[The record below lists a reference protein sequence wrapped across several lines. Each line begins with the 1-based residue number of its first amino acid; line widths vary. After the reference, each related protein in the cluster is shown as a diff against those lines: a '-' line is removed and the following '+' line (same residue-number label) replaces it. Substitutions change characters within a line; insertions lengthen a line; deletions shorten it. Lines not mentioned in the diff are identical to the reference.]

1 MSHKYNFFFNL
12 PQKLSVFMQN
22 TGKNFPSMFKRKR
35 KQTFKVQSDPTQF
48 SMNQCS
54 GSVTFWYGSGS
65 VDPYLRITVRY
76 IYIYTGIFSGKKI
89 GF

>member
-1 MSHKYNFFFNL
+1 
-12 PQKLSVFMQN
+12 MQN

-65 VDPYLRITVRY
+65 ADPYLRITVRY